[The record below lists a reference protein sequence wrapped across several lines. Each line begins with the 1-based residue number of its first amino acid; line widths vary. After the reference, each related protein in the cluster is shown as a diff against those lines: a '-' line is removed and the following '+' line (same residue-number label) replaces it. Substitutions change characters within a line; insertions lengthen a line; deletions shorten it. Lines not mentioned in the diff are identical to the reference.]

1 MADVARLAGVSHQ
14 TVSRVLND
22 HPNVRQRTRERV
34 HAAIR
39 ELGYR
44 RNAAA
49 RTLVTGKT
57 NAIGVISFDTTLY
70 GPASM
75 LYSIERAAHPE
86 YSVVIASLPQLERQ
100 SMVSAAERF
109 LDQGVEGI
117 IVIAQLASAVRA
129 LTTMAGDVPL
139 VGVGCGMSASLPSVV
154 IDNPAGAAAATRY
167 LLDLGHGTVHH
178 VAGPAQF
185 LDAEE
190 RIDGW
195 RQALRAAGVDEPPVI
210 HGDWSARSGYEIGHR
225 LASMPEVSAVFSA
238 NDQMALGLVRAFSD
252 RGCRVP
258 ADISVVGFDDIP
270 ESGYFLPPLTTVRQ
284 DFAELG
290 RRALHL
296 LVDVILGDRRIQP
309 PFPVAPELIVRGSAA
324 PPRA

>member
-22 HPNVRQRTRERV
+22 HPNVRQGTRESV
-34 HAAIR
+34 LAAIR

-49 RTLVTGKT
+49 RTLVTGRT
-57 NAIGVISFDTTLY
+57 NTIGVISFGTTLY

-75 LYSIERAAHPE
+75 LHSIERAAHPE
-86 YSVVIASLPQLERQ
+86 FSVVIASLPQLDRR
-100 SMVSAAERF
+100 SMLAAAERF
-109 LDQGVEGI
+109 LDQRVDGI

-129 LTTMAGDVPL
+129 LTAIAGDVPL
-139 VGVGCGMSASLPSVV
+139 VGVGCGMSAPLPSVV

-167 LLDLGHGTVHH
+167 LLGLGHRTVHH
-178 VAGPAQF
+178 VAGPTQF

-195 RQALRAAGVDEPPVI
+195 QRALREADADEPRVL
-210 HGDWSARSGYEIGHR
+210 HGDWSAQSGYEIGHQ
-225 LASMPEVSAVFSA
+225 LAGTPGVTAVFSA
-238 NDQMALGLVRAFSD
+238 NDQMALGLLRAFSD
-252 RGCRVP
+252 RGVRVP
-258 ADISVVGFDDIP
+258 ADVSLVGFDDIP
-270 ESGYFLPPLTTVRQ
+270 EAGYFVPPLSTVRQ
-284 DFAELG
+284 DFPELG

-296 LVDVILGDRRIQP
+296 LVDGILGAQELQP
-309 PFPVAPELIVRGSAA
+309 PLPVTPELVIRASAA
-324 PPRA
+324 APA